1 MDALDAL
8 FTTSRFFCWFSYF
21 GGDVIYNVIT
31 LVNLT
36 LEFSVRQPQV
46 FDNLQE
52 LNPIVPIV
60 KSLPWD

>member
-8 FTTSRFFCWFSYF
+8 FTTSRFFCCFSYF

-36 LEFSVRQPQV
+36 LESSVRQPQV

-60 KSLPWD
+60 KSLP